1 MVAAAIIKRLANW
14 RKKQTGEQRLLA
26 SFPYRSVHRP
36 IGANASPHARGGGRL
51 LAAGENARRRGV
63 KAAMALEERRDG
75 NMCGVAAASA
85 MAWLA
90 AWRHGGGA
98 QRHRCARGNAIA
110 PRLHN

>member
-1 MVAAAIIKRLANW
+1 VVAAAIIEKPGELAKKASNW
-14 RKKQTGEQRLLA
+14 RTAAARI
-26 SFPYRSVHRP
+26 FSVSRRCSSADLFAP
-36 IGANASPHARGGGRL
+36 ASPFARGGGRL
-51 LAAGENARRRGV
+51 LAAGENAWRRGV

-98 QRHRCARGNAIA
+98 
-110 PRLHN
+110 